1 MDFLK
6 TFIPML
12 LAVIVVLV
20 GYNLAKLYVLDNI
33 RANKWVV
40 LGIAIAAFIVPNII
54 WPDKGA
60 GILQYIQTVVFLFFF
75 LWFLDLIGL
84 SGRGKRVPK
93 NEIQKNNVIR
103 AKAKPNRVKSNEI
116 EVIKSNTSKKKKK

>member
-1 MDFLK
+1 
-6 TFIPML
+6 
-12 LAVIVVLV
+12 
-20 GYNLAKLYVLDNI
+20 
-33 RANKWVV
+33 
-40 LGIAIAAFIVPNII
+40 
-54 WPDKGA
+54 
-60 GILQYIQTVVFLFFF
+60 VFLFFF